1 MKDYYTI
8 SEISKLYGIG
18 TDSLRYYEE
27 IGALEPKRGKN
38 NYRLY
43 RLKDICR
50 LKTIRDL
57 LQLGFSMKQVRAY
70 LDDMNLEN
78 TLCMLEDEKKTI
90 REQQEQL
97 RLVEKSIERRMEHI
111 QKYRGTEENFYRL
124 IYCPDRYCLR
134 LDEDI
139 TRDEEVDF
147 AIKRL
152 QKRHEDKIRSIGD
165 QNFGASLSPEDVR
178 NGVYNL
184 FHSVF
189 FILRDGECG
198 EEKVQLGEGV
208 SQEGYDFLLP
218 EGTYLS
224 TFYLG
229 EYRQSPQRA
238 LALLEEASRR
248 GLEITGDILELYPVD
263 NRYTMKTEEF
273 VTELQIRVKERNQ
286 KRMKK
291 QPSVG

>member
-50 LKTIRDL
+50 LNTIRDL
-57 LQLGFSMKQVRAY
+57 LQLGFSMKQVKAY

-124 IYCPDRYCLR
+124 ICCPDRYCLR

-152 QKRHEDKIRSIGD
+152 QKRHEDKI
-165 QNFGASLSPEDVR
+165 LC
-178 NGVYNL
+178 
-184 FHSVF
+184 F
-189 FILRDGECG
+189 FR
-198 EEKVQLGEGV
+198 
-208 SQEGYDFLLP
+208 
-218 EGTYLS
+218 
-224 TFYLG
+224 
-229 EYRQSPQRA
+229 
-238 LALLEEASRR
+238 
-248 GLEITGDILELYPVD
+248 
-263 NRYTMKTEEF
+263 
-273 VTELQIRVKERNQ
+273 
-286 KRMKK
+286 
-291 QPSVG
+291 

>member
-27 IGALEPKRGKN
+27 IGALEPKRGTN

-50 LKTIRDL
+50 LNTIRDL
-57 LQLGFSMKQVRAY
+57 LQLGFSMKQVKTY

-78 TLCMLEDEKKTI
+78 TLHMLEDEKETI
-90 REQQEQL
+90 RKQQEQL
-97 RLVEKSIERRMEHI
+97 RLAEKSIERRMEHI
-111 QKYRGTEENFYRL
+111 QKYREAEEASYHL
-124 IYCPDRYCLR
+124 IACSDRYCLR

-189 FILRDGECG
+189 FILRDGE
-198 EEKVQLGEGV
+198 EGK
-208 SQEGYDFLLP
+208 DFLLP

-224 TFYLG
+224 TFYRG

-248 GLEITGDILELYPVD
+248 GYETAGDILELYPID
-263 NRYTMKTEEF
+263 NRYTMKAEEF
-273 VTELQIRVKERNQ
+273 VTELQIRVMEK
-286 KRMKK
+286 
-291 QPSVG
+291 V